1 MSDENVEFVR
11 RGFEEVVTRAFEAYW
26 REPRSIAA
34 ALEADDLWP
43 EWRQLFALLDPEV
56 EWKTLFLDTT
66 FRGHLGVARGWD
78 DFLSWADHYRPWIED
93 AEGLGEDH
101 VLAVVAFEGQ
111 AKDGPQMSATFYAVF
126 TLRNDIV
133 VRVHEYATRA
143 EALAAVG
150 QLRGS

>member
-11 RGFEEVVTRAFEAYW
+11 RGFEEVVARAFEAYW

-43 EWRQLFALLDPEV
+43 EWRELFALLDPEV

-78 DFLSWADHYRPWIED
+78 DFLTWADHYRP
-93 AEGLGEDH
+93 
-101 VLAVVAFEGQ
+101 
-111 AKDGPQMSATFYAVF
+111 
-126 TLRNDIV
+126 
-133 VRVHEYATRA
+133 
-143 EALAAVG
+143 
-150 QLRGS
+150 